1 MRSVKCNSTK
11 IYIYI
16 YIYIYAQREV
26 QLDQADLAPCGTRRS
41 RAQEGPKMAPTH
53 HHSPHATDHLIG
65 YLLLTWV
72 PNPFGGHI

>member
-11 IYIYI
+11 QIWRLV
-16 YIYIYAQREV
+16 ARV
-26 QLDQADLAPCGTRRS
+26 NHAR